1 MRCCPVGS
9 GQTVAAEMWFKSVA
23 AWLGRLSVSR
33 KLTLIYLLD
42 LTAVI
47 YISGILI
54 HEKYLAIDFARKEI
68 VGVAYSDTVRELVM
82 LPLKSAPAEAARGP
96 EVVALFDEQRKL
108 HDADLKA
115 GADSARFI
123 ARWQSLNSTKPAPL
137 DALQPLIERAREL
150 ITTVGNQSN
159 LILDP
164 DLDSYYSMSLVV
176 LRFPELLQVLHE
188 ATLAV
193 ERKQRA
199 SAINRALQSTSLLI
213 LAGRLDAIHQ
223 SISADYKQAYAAGSP
238 AFKNR
243 LLDHQAALD
252 LQLQQFLR
260 LVQTL
265 SEREVVPADLRQL
278 ALNRGQTIDA
288 LDLAWQGVSG
298 ALNDLLQVRVDGLF
312 SKMWLHLG
320 TALALLLGILGLVY
334 TVARLIAN
342 PLKMLAGVA
351 DEVRLTTNYNLRARW
366 NSQDEIGHLVITF
379 NDMLAQLDRDR
390 DARQELAASTRA
402 AQAQAALLESIPI
415 AMVVTSVP
423 DHQVLHA
430 NGPAAPWLAGRSTD
444 PWREGLEPGVRV
456 RFFQRL
462 YDHERVDE
470 FEVRWLGAAEP
481 SWAVL
486 SARRL
491 SFQGHDALLTTFTP
505 INVLK
510 LMEQR
515 LELWSKV
522 FEASSEGII
531 ILDDRMRVLS
541 VNAAYCK
548 ATSYD
553 FYEVV
558 GEHLH
563 MLLGSSMDNAA
574 SADDALAGE
583 ISRALAQRHE
593 WQGEVLLRRRSGQT
607 YPAWLMI
614 SAVRESNRQARIS
627 HFIGISIDI
636 TDRKQTEARV
646 QFLAKH
652 DVLTE
657 LPNRAMCVETL
668 QLALKQAQ
676 ISGECLAVLFIDLD
690 RFKVINDT
698 LGHHIGDGLLRSV
711 AQRLQQAVRAG
722 DLVSRLGG
730 DEFVVILRDI
740 KSAEQ
745 AHGHVEQRLIP
756 LIRQTHAV
764 QGHALNVSCSVGIA
778 IFPADGQDLD
788 ELMRRADAAMY
799 EAKAGGRDAAR
810 VFDSSIDVAI
820 RERQSLEQHLRLAL
834 ERGEFSLNYQPRLDS
849 RQGTVVGAEALIRWH
864 SAELGWVSPGRF
876 IPVAEECGLIHPIGR
891 WVLDEACRQRAAW
904 QAQGWGALVM
914 SINLSAAQ
922 LADPELVQLV
932 HQSIMRHGCD
942 AAGLELEITE
952 SHLMADAVAANEKLL
967 AIKALGLQLSI
978 DDFGTG
984 YSSLAYLKRFP
995 IDKLKIDQSFV
1006 RDMLDDPAD
1015 MAIVR
1020 AIVVLGHTLGLRVVA
1035 EGVEQIE
1042 QAEQLKQLGCDEL
1055 QGYYFAR
1062 PLTAQVL
1069 AQWLTEGLYAVD
1081 RRLPSA

>member
-1 MRCCPVGS
+1 MNF
-9 GQTVAAEMWFKSVA
+9 FKPIA

-68 VGVAYSDTVRELVM
+68 VGIAYSDSVRELLM
-82 LPLKSAPAEAARGP
+82 AAIRPAPLAPAEAQAVLQQFGLQRAR
-96 EVVALFDEQRKL
+96 
-108 HDADLKA
+108 HDATLNA
-115 GADSARFI
+115 QADSA
-123 ARWQSLNSTKPAPL
+123 ALVSSWQFLQGGGNPSA
-137 DALQPLIERAREL
+137 DALQPVIQGARNL

-176 LRFPELLQVLHE
+176 LRFPELVEVLNDVIRLVDHQPRAGRGQVD
-188 ATLAV
+188 
-193 ERKQRA
+193 
-199 SAINRALQSTSLLI
+199 LQSTRLLI

-223 SISADYKQAYAAGSP
+223 GITADYKQAYAAGSP
-238 AFKNR
+238 AFR
-243 LLDHQAALD
+243 SQLLDQQIALNRQL
-252 LQLQQFLR
+252 LQLLSM
-260 LVQTL
+260 VQTF
-265 SEREVVPADLRQL
+265 SEKNILPTDVQQL
-278 ALNRGQTIDA
+278 ALLQGQTIDA
-288 LDLAWQGVSG
+288 LAQAWQATSG
-298 ALNDLLQVRVDGLF
+298 ALNALLQQRVDSLF
-312 SKMWLHLG
+312 AKMWLHLG
-320 TALALLLGILGLVY
+320 TALALLLAILSLVY
-334 TVARLIAN
+334 TVARLIAQ
-342 PLKMLAGVA
+342 PIKQLAGVA
-351 DEVRLTTNYNLRARW
+351 NTVRQTGDYNLRAHW
-366 NSQDEIGHLVITF
+366 ASQDEIGHLVTTF
-379 NDMLAQLDRDR
+379 NSMLAQLDRDR

-402 AQAQAALLESIPI
+402 AQAQLELLESIPI

-430 NGPAAPWLAGRSTD
+430 NEPAAPWLAGRSTD
-444 PWREGLEPGVRV
+444 PWRHGLEPGVRV

-462 YDHERVDE
+462 SDHDRVDE
-470 FEVRWLGAAEP
+470 FEVRWLGGAEP

-515 LELWSKV
+515 LELWAKV

-531 ILDDRMRVLS
+531 ILDAGQKVLS
-541 VNAAYCK
+541 VNTAYCK
-548 ATSYD
+548 ATGYD
-553 FYEVV
+553 FYEVI

-563 MLLGSSMDNAA
+563 MLLGNTAA
-574 SADDALAGE
+574 ESDEELAGE
-583 ISRALAQRHE
+583 ISRTIAQRHE
-593 WQGEVLLRRRSGQT
+593 WQGEVLLRKRSGQT

-614 SAVRESNRQARIS
+614 SAVRESNRKGTVS
-627 HFIGISIDI
+627 HYIGISIDI
-636 TDRKQTEARV
+636 TDRKRTEARV

-652 DVLTE
+652 DALTE
-657 LPNRAMCVETL
+657 LPNRALCVETL
-668 QLALKQAQ
+668 QAALKQAGN
-676 ISGECLAVLFIDLD
+676 SGEYLAVLFIDLD

-740 KSAEQ
+740 KTGEQ
-745 AHGHVEQRLIP
+745 ARWQVEQRLIP
-756 LIRQTHAV
+756 LVRQTHSV

-778 IFPADGQDLD
+778 VYPTDGLDLD

-810 VFDSSIDVAI
+810 VFDSSIDQVI
-820 RERQSLEQHLRLAL
+820 RERQELEQHLRLAL
-834 ERGEFSLNYQPRLDS
+834 ERGEFSLNYQPRLDARS
-849 RQGTVVGAEALIRWH
+849 GVVLGVEALIRWH
-864 SAELGWVSPGRF
+864 STELGSIPPGRF

-891 WVLDEACRQRAAW
+891 WVLDEACRQRASW
-904 QAQGWGALVM
+904 QQQGLASLVM

-922 LADPELVQLV
+922 LAEPDLVDLVRQCIERHHCDP
-932 HQSIMRHGCD
+932 S
-942 AAGLELEITE
+942 GLELEITE
-952 SHLMADAVAANEKLL
+952 SHLMADPVAANEKLI

-1020 AIVVLGHTLGLRVVA
+1020 AIVVLGHTLGLTVVA
-1035 EGVEQIE
+1035 EGVEQKE
-1042 QAEQLKQLGCDEL
+1042 QAGQLRQLGCDE
-1055 QGYYFAR
+1055 
-1062 PLTAQVL
+1062 
-1069 AQWLTEGLYAVD
+1069 
-1081 RRLPSA
+1081 

>member
-1 MRCCPVGS
+1 MSPL
-9 GQTVAAEMWFKSVA
+9 KSIA
-23 AWLGRLSVSR
+23 SWLGRLSVSR

-54 HEKYLAIDFARKEI
+54 HEKYLAIDFTRKEI
-68 VGVAYSDTVRELVM
+68 VGVAYNDSVRNLLLTALQPYPPEATRQQAEL
-82 LPLKSAPAEAARGP
+82 LQFEH
-96 EVVALFDEQRKL
+96 QRKT
-108 HDADLKA
+108 HDADLKSA
-115 GADSARFI
+115 EASSAVMASQQALTGGGASTPVALAPFIQSAR
-123 ARWQSLNSTKPAPL
+123 SLM
-137 DALQPLIERAREL
+137 
-150 ITTVGNQSN
+150 TTVGNQSN

-176 LRFPELLQVLHE
+176 LRFPELVELLNE
-188 ATLAV
+188 TALAT
-193 ERKQRA
+193 ERAQRA
-199 SAINRALQSTSLLI
+199 SVANRALQGTRLLI

-223 SISADYKQAYAAGSP
+223 GISADYAQAYAASGTGL
-238 AFKNR
+238 R
-243 LLDHQAALD
+243 D
-252 LQLQQFLR
+252 QLQQPHQALKHELQTLLA
-260 LVQTL
+260 LVQAF
-265 SEREVVPADLRQL
+265 SEKDMGPADLKL
-278 ALNRGQTIDA
+278 LTQTRLQTLDA
-288 LDLAWQGVSG
+288 LGVAWRSTSG
-298 ALNDLLQVRVDGLF
+298 ALGNLLQTRVDGLF
-312 SKMWLHLG
+312 AKMWLHLG
-320 TALALLLGILGLVY
+320 TALALLLSILGLVY

-342 PLKMLAGVA
+342 PLKKLAGVA
-351 DEVRLTTNYNLRARW
+351 DEVRRTGNYNLRAHW
-366 NSQDEIGHLVITF
+366 YSQDEIGHLVTTF

-390 DARQELAASTRA
+390 DARQEFAASTRA
-402 AQAQAALLESIPI
+402 AQAQAEMLEAIPI
-415 AMVVTSVP
+415 AMVVTAVP
-423 DHQVLHA
+423 EHQVLHA
-430 NGPAAPWLAGRSTD
+430 NAPAAPWLAGRSTD
-444 PWREGLEPGVRV
+444 PWRHGLEPGVRA

-462 YDHERVDE
+462 YDHDRVDE
-470 FEVRWLGAAEP
+470 FEVRWLGGAEP

-491 SFQGHDALLTTFTP
+491 SFQGHAALLTTFTP

-515 LELWSKV
+515 LELWAKV

-531 ILDDRMRVLS
+531 ILDNQQRVLS

-548 ATSYD
+548 ATGYD
-553 FYEVV
+553 FYEVI

-563 MLLGSSMDNAA
+563 MLLGNA
-574 SADDALAGE
+574 SGDTDEALAGE
-583 ISRALAQRHE
+583 ISRTIGQRHE
-593 WQGEVLLRRRSGQT
+593 WQGEVLLRKRTSQT

-614 SAVRESNRQARIS
+614 SAVRESSRQGRVS
-627 HFIGISIDI
+627 HYIGISIDI
-636 TDRKQTEARV
+636 TDRKRTEARV

-668 QLALKQAQ
+668 QAALRQAQ
-676 ISGECLAVLFIDLD
+676 ASGECLAVLFIDLD

-730 DEFVVILRDI
+730 DEFVVILRGLQDV
-740 KSAEQ
+740 EQ
-745 AHGHVEQRLIP
+745 ARWQVEQRLIP
-756 LIRQTHAV
+756 LIRQSHQV
-764 QGHALNVSCSVGIA
+764 QEHELNISCSVGIA
-778 IFPADGQDLD
+778 VFPADGRDLD

-799 EAKAGGRDAAR
+799 EAKAGGRDAAK
-810 VFDSSIDVAI
+810 VFDSSIDFAI

-834 ERGEFSLNYQPRLDS
+834 ERNEFSLHYQPRLDAMT
-849 RQGTVVGAEALIRWH
+849 GAVVGVEALIRWH
-864 SAELGWVSPGRF
+864 SAELGQVPPAQF
-876 IPVAEECGLIHPIGR
+876 IPVAEESGQIHPIGR
-891 WVLDEACRQRAAW
+891 WVFGEACRQCAEW
-904 QAQGWGALVM
+904 QLQGMPSVVV
-914 SINLSAAQ
+914 SVNLSAAQ
-922 LADPELVQLV
+922 LAAPDLVELVR
-932 HQSIMRHGCD
+932 QSIDQYGCD
-942 AAGLELEITE
+942 PLGLELEITE
-952 SHLMADAVAANEKLL
+952 SHLMVDAVAATEKLI

-1020 AIVVLGHTLGLRVVA
+1020 AIVVLGHTLGLSVVA
-1035 EGVEQIE
+1035 EGVEQAE
-1042 QAEQLKQLGCDEL
+1042 QAEQLKQMGCDEL

-1062 PLTAQVL
+1062 PLAAPAL
-1069 AQWLTEGLYAVD
+1069 AQWLTD
-1081 RRLPSA
+1081 RRYSAERRHSPV